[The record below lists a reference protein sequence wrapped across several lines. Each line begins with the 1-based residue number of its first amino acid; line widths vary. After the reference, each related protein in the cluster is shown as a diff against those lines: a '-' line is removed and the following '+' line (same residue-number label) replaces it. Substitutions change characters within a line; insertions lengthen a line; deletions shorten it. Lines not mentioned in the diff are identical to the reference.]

1 LVIKNSIKSYLMGVT
16 NAPAA
21 PESGAETGATG
32 CSGLVDGFAK
42 LLLAACED
50 FWIEAPNDCISRPR
64 PSTVEHETIAP
75 KDKMLQAN
83 RIFRRIVMIS
93 SSKQF

>member
-1 LVIKNSIKSYLMGVT
+1 MGVT

-21 PESGAETGATG
+21 PESGVETGAMG
-32 CSGLVDGFAK
+32 CSGLVDGFTE
-42 LLLAACED
+42 LLLEAACED
-50 FWIEAPNDCISRPR
+50 FWIEEPTACISRPR

-75 KDKMLQAN
+75 KYKMLQAN
-83 RIFRRIVMIS
+83 RQFRRIFMIS

>member
-1 LVIKNSIKSYLMGVT
+1 MGVT

-21 PESGAETGATG
+21 PESGAKTGATD
-32 CSGLVDGFAK
+32 CSGLVDGFAG
-42 LLLAACED
+42 LLEAACED
-50 FWIEAPNDCISRPR
+50 FWIEEPTACISRPR

-75 KDKMLQAN
+75 KYKMLQAN
-83 RIFRRIVMIS
+83 RQFRRIVMIS